1 MAGTVKYP
9 PTARKPV
16 CEYAPLRPCGDLVL
30 LSGAEPLPS
39 AAGARGDR
47 TLGHCLLEMAQKAGR
62 GHVLLLLDKVWQ
74 LITSNYAA
82 CGAGLAAG
90 GSSTPLWATL
100 GSWGASQEFP
110 GPCFLLKSLRNSDPP
125 GRLWTFWSGPAP
137 APPCPRG
144 VPPPGR

>member
-1 MAGTVKYP
+1 MAGTVKCP

-74 LITSNYAA
+74 LLNHQQLCCVWS
-82 CGAGLAAG
+82 
-90 GSSTPLWATL
+90 
-100 GSWGASQEFP
+100 
-110 GPCFLLKSLRNSDPP
+110 
-125 GRLWTFWSGPAP
+125 WSGRWRFEHAFVGHLGLLG
-137 APPCPRG
+137 C
-144 VPPPGR
+144 